1 MMTGGSTF
9 RKFIAATALV
19 AWAGVSQAQIPDVKL
34 HLDALG
40 TYRFESKGPSSFRY
54 YSLFGEPSVASLR
67 FTLETGFTGYI
78 SQKLQRIP
86 NDGDPYPFDEAYIE
100 DEGIWRVGKQVLP
113 FGTGHIL
120 RESVVAVRGDTT
132 LIAEG
137 VPASFAIC
145 DAGDR
150 RQEGFVGRIGPQN
163 YGLSAAVGHHFGI
176 NGSSLTQIRLPSQTG
191 GEGRGWNQVYGADA
205 RYRVGKFALQG
216 EAVALRGG
224 STQLDKDLT
233 IFDVSAVVTRTP
245 FDWVQLGYTREANTR
260 NSFYRVRGS
269 LGLTENV
276 SVQPFV
282 RYRNAE
288 LWDIGVEVRLRL

>member
-1 MMTGGSTF
+1 MMHRNSSIGKWVGAFGLLSF
-9 RKFIAATALV
+9 
-19 AWAGVSQAQIPDVKL
+19 AGISHAQIPDVKI

-100 DEGIWRVGKQVLP
+100 DEGIWRVGKQVVP

-132 LIAEG
+132 FIAEG
-137 VPASFAIC
+137 VPVSLAIC
-145 DAGDR
+145 DAGDG
-150 RQEGFVGRIGPQN
+150 RQQGVVGRIGPSA
-163 YGLSAAVGHHFGI
+163 YGLSAAIGRHFGI

-191 GEGRGWNQVYGADA
+191 GEGRGWNQVYGVDA
-205 RYRVGKFALQG
+205 RYRLSKFYLQG

-224 STQLDKDLT
+224 ATALDKDLT
-233 IFDVSAVVTRTP
+233 IFDISAFLSRTP
-245 FDWVQLGYTREANTR
+245 FDWVQLGYTREANER
-260 NSFYRVRGS
+260 NSFYRVRCS
-269 LGLTENV
+269 LGMTENI
-276 SVQPFV
+276 SVQPFI

-288 LWDIGVEVRLRL
+288 LWDLGVELRFKL